1 MKKLFALFGAVGGLM
16 MAGCSPFNPQDEVN
30 AGAEAL
36 ARTNLVQAVFLLES
50 AARGLPN
57 DARCQNLYGQALFLF
72 GKPAEAANA
81 FRRAIACNSNDPAPH
96 YNLGVAA
103 FAQRDYPTAV
113 ESFQNCLMLAP
124 QNVSARLFLG
134 AAHLRLGDLD
144 AAYRETR
151 AALDLEPQN
160 PDAVNNLAVIAH
172 RHGRPTDAE
181 ARLNE
186 LMQRF
191 PDYAPAHLNL
201 ARLYELDLKD
211 KRRALEHY
219 RRYAALEPASPHRL
233 AVSRST
239 RVLELDLN
247 LPPTPPLP
255 PLASAPPVPQPVTAA
270 PAPPAATATN
280 PPAAAPPPAPPAPV
294 AAVVPQAPQPPG
306 ALHAQVDQLKAAGR
320 NRDAAEVAL
329 ALGDYYLQQRD
340 TNNASNAYM
349 QAVDLDPQ
357 NPLTHFRLGDLFQQQ
372 GRKPAAL
379 QSFQEAAQ
387 LNPDFLAALR
397 RVAPLA
403 AELNQP
409 LVAVAAYKR
418 ITELDPNDT
427 NALFRLADLQD
438 RALKNRPAAEQT
450 YQLFLK
456 KFPNAAEAKVVRAR
470 LSAKP
475 AAPARETARPA
486 TAASAPQKKS
496 AATAGPPPVTAQPTP
511 PPPPPD
517 PRTAAEIYRAGA
529 ALLQRNAFAEA
540 EPEFLAVLRKDPN
553 HAQAHL
559 ALGRIYSQRVE
570 TQDKARAHYTRFLQL
585 APDDPKAPAV
595 RGWLSVVR

>member
-1 MKKLFALFGAVGGLM
+1 MRIMLAGTVAGRMKKLLRVFGVVGGLM
-16 MAGCSPFNPQDEVN
+16 MAGCSPFNPQSEVN

-50 AARGLPN
+50 AARALPR

-72 GKPAEAANA
+72 GKTAEAANA
-81 FRRAIACNSNDPAPH
+81 FRRAIACNGNDPAPH

-103 FAQRDYPTAV
+103 FTLRDYPTAV
-113 ESFQNCLMLAP
+113 ESFQNCLLLAP
-124 QNVSARLFLG
+124 QNVSVRLFLG
-134 AAHLRLGDLD
+134 AAHLRLDNLD

-151 AALDLEPQN
+151 AALDLDGSN
-160 PDAVNNLAVIAH
+160 PDALNNLAVIAH
-172 RHGRPTDAE
+172 RHGRPSDAE
-181 ARLNE
+181 SYLNSALRLS
-186 LMQRF
+186 
-191 PDYAPAHLNL
+191 PSYAPAHLNL

-255 PLASAPPVPQPVTAA
+255 PLAGA
-270 PAPPAATATN
+270 PAAAVPAPSPAVTATN
-280 PPAAAPPPAPPAPV
+280 VPAAAPPPASPAPTPAVAPQITQPPAV
-294 AAVVPQAPQPPG
+294 
-306 ALHAQVDQLKAAGR
+306 LRAQVEQLKAAGR

-329 ALGDYYLQQRD
+329 VLGDYYVQQRD
-340 TNNASNAYM
+340 TNNASNAYV

-397 RVAPLA
+397 HVAPLA

-418 ITELDPNDT
+418 ITELDPGDS
-427 NALFRLADLQD
+427 NALFRLGDLQE
-438 RALKNRPAAEQT
+438 RALKNRTAAEQC

-456 KFPNAAEAKVVRAR
+456 KFPNAAEAKVVRTR

-475 AAPARETARPA
+475 APTREAAKPA
-486 TAASAPQKKS
+486 AA
-496 AATAGPPPVTAQPTP
+496 
-511 PPPPPD
+511 
-517 PRTAAEIYRAGA
+517 
-529 ALLQRNAFAEA
+529 
-540 EPEFLAVLRKDPN
+540 
-553 HAQAHL
+553 
-559 ALGRIYSQRVE
+559 
-570 TQDKARAHYTRFLQL
+570 
-585 APDDPKAPAV
+585 
-595 RGWLSVVR
+595 